1 MIKRAVDFIKKLNVE
16 AIKYLLVT
24 LLFITFPY
32 LIKVIVYALGI
43 RGDIKLSEEFVNGTL
58 FTYAISL
65 IAPIWYTIEVLVNN
79 KKHDNTQSKGTVPTT
94 QAWVL
99 MFIAALLYCAFYFLQ
114 KDITNEIFA
123 TTLSVIILLWA
134 IIIAYKIHIKEI
146 DVNEPEKQRKID
158 ENKIQEQIKEVEEGN
173 SSSNHHNGISGNL
186 DESLDFEN
194 FGEEE

>member
-1 MIKRAVDFIKKLNVE
+1 MIKRAVEFIKKLNVE

-146 DVNEPEKQRKID
+146 DFNEPEKQRKIV
-158 ENKIQEQIKEVEEGN
+158 ENKIQ
-173 SSSNHHNGISGNL
+173 
-186 DESLDFEN
+186 
-194 FGEEE
+194 

>member
-65 IAPIWYTIEVLVNN
+65 IAPIWYTIEILVNN
-79 KKHDNTQSKGTVPTT
+79 KKNDNTQSKGTVPTT

-99 MFIAALLYCAFYFLQ
+99 MFIAALLYCVFYFLQ
-114 KDITNEIFA
+114 KDIKNEIFA

-186 DESLDFEN
+186 DKSLDFEN
-194 FGEEE
+194 FDEEE

>member
-1 MIKRAVDFIKKLNVE
+1 MIKRAVEFIKKLNVE

-65 IAPIWYTIEVLVNN
+65 TAPIWYTIEVLVNN

>member
-1 MIKRAVDFIKKLNVE
+1 MIKRAVEFIKKLNVE

-114 KDITNEIFA
+114 KDITNEVFA

-194 FGEEE
+194 FDEEE

>member
-99 MFIAALLYCAFYFLQ
+99 MFIAALLYCVFYFLQ
-114 KDITNEIFA
+114 KDIKNEIFA

>member
-1 MIKRAVDFIKKLNVE
+1 MIKRAVEFIKKLNVE